1 MTAALLGEADFRAAL
16 QALLPRG
23 AAWPRHEDAVL
34 TRFLG
39 ALAAR
44 HGALHARVGDLS
56 ERESFPPL
64 TAELIG
70 DWERALG
77 LPDECSAEL
86 TLLEQRRAAVVARLT
101 ARLAPTPATIEAV
114 SLAFGVRVSV
124 VEFGVYNCEMDCEQP
139 ITDEAWAHA
148 FQVWGSG
155 RVVTD
160 ATCEDDCERPLR
172 AWSTLPHECAV
183 RRLAP
188 AHTVPLFGSF
198 TDDWDFL
205 GGLPAGATFTRAGS
219 ANRLNFR
226 GAVQSMGA
234 NVPRLNYQAGL
245 TYNET
250 SNPWGD
256 GAIASPITGFTAIG
270 AGSTWTITKLGEG
283 FVDGGVPYVDIE
295 VAGTVAANT
304 NAIYVSTRDAA
315 LPIAAVSGDVISGWA
330 GVTLLEAEGIA
341 LGAASPGLVLRL
353 NGMNNAFSSGDATVI
368 ATLPGLGV
376 PVQGQVTRTLS
387 SGATNNVAML
397 LLVGGGIVG
406 VAPRYVARFLFPVVN
421 RGASPLTASVPV
433 PVLAERR
440 NGVPQYG
447 LLGLLLEAGEE
458 LRLAVPDGTYT
469 ATIEAAT
476 PAGAINTYAA
486 GGLSAANGSLVFE
499 WPAAAIGDGA
509 NHLRRVILRKVT

>member
-101 ARLAPTPATIEAV
+101 ARLVPTPATIEAV

-124 VEFGVYNCEMDCEQP
+124 VEFGFYNCEMDCEQP
-139 ITDEAWAHA
+139 VTDEAWAHA

-160 ATCEDDCERPLR
+160 ATCEDDCEQPLR

-234 NVPRLNYQAGL
+234 NVPRLNYQSGL

-256 GAIASPITGFTAIG
+256 GAIGGTPAGFQAIG
-270 AGSTWTITKLGEG
+270 AGSTWAITKMGEG
-283 FVDGGVPYVDIE
+283 FVNGGVPYIDVE
-295 VAGTVAANT
+295 FAGTAAANT
-304 NAIYVSTRDAA
+304 NAIYATTRDAA

-330 GVTLLEAEGIA
+330 GVTLLEAEGFTLSA
-341 LGAASPGLVLRL
+341 PALRL
-353 NGMNNAFSSGDATVI
+353 NGLNGGFITSDFTVI
-368 ATLPGLGV
+368 AALPGLGQ
-376 PVQGQVTRTLS
+376 PVQGAVTRTLNGGS
-387 SGATNNVAML
+387 TTNVAVL

-469 ATIEAAT
+469 ASIEAAT

>member
-44 HGALHARVGDLS
+44 HAALHARTGGLS

-77 LPDECSAEL
+77 LPDECSADL

-101 ARLAPTPATIEAV
+101 ERLAPTPATIEAV

-124 VEFGVYNCEMDCEQP
+124 VEFGFYNCEMDCEQP

-256 GAIASPITGFTAIG
+256 GSIGGTPAGFQAIG

-283 FVDGGVPYVDIE
+283 VVDGAPYIDVE
-295 VAGTVAANT
+295 FSGTAAANT
-304 NAIYVSTRDAA
+304 NAIYATTRDVS
-315 LPIAAVSGDVISGWA
+315 LPIAAVSGDVISAWA
-330 GVTLLEAEGIA
+330 GVTLIEAEGFTLSA
-341 LGAASPGLVLRL
+341 PVLRL
-353 NGMNNAFSSGDATVI
+353 NGLNGGFTTSDFTVI
-368 ATLPGLGV
+368 SALPGLGQ
-376 PVQGQVTRTLS
+376 PVQGAVTRTLNGGS
-387 SGATNNVAML
+387 TTNVAVL

-447 LLGLLLEAGEE
+447 LLGLLREAGEE

-499 WPAAAIGDGA
+499 WPAAAVGDGA